1 MAKKSI
7 AVLDTTLRDGMQ
19 GEGISYSVR
28 DKLSIVRALD
38 NIGIKYIEA
47 GNPGSNP
54 KDMEFFNAALKLKL
68 NNSKLCAFGSTRRK
82 NVKISEDPG
91 IAALTSVDVPVY
103 VIFGKTDELHV
114 TQILNCSLEEN
125 LDMISDTVSYLKSL
139 GKEVIYD
146 AEHFFDGYARN
157 GKYALKTLEAAVSA
171 GADCIVLC
179 DTNGGRFPAEINDI
193 TSLVVKKFGVDVG
206 IHCHNDC
213 GLAVADSIS
222 AVLAGAAH
230 VQGTFLG
237 FGERCGNARLSTL
250 IPNLQLK
257 LGYSC
262 IPENLMSELTDTAH
276 QIAEITNTSVPKNT
290 PYVGRS
296 AFAHKAGMHADG
308 VLKNSASFEH
318 VSPES
323 VGNERRFLMS
333 EMSGRSAIM
342 TVINKIA
349 SGFDRNSPAIHKI
362 IKKLKESELAGYQY
376 EAAEASFELLV
387 RKELGLYV
395 PYFKLIGFK
404 TIGEQN
410 EGVVRDA
417 SAIIHVAVGDKS
429 EMTAA
434 AGDGPVH
441 ALDCALRKAL
451 EVFYP
456 ELKSVHLIDY
466 KVRVLNHSAAA
477 AAAVRVLITSTD
489 GEHVW
494 STVGVSTDI
503 IQASWQAL
511 VDSIEYKLI
520 YNEKNGRIKN

>member
-1 MAKKSI
+1 MAKLNI
-7 AVLDTTLRDGMQ
+7 DILDTTLRDGMQ

-28 DKLSIVRALD
+28 DKLSIVSALD

-54 KDMEFFNAALKLKL
+54 KDLEFFESVMKLDLK
-68 NNSKLCAFGSTRRK
+68 NSKLCAFGSTRRK
-82 NVKISEDPG
+82 NTKIADDPG
-91 IAALTSVDVPVY
+91 IAALASVNVPVN

-114 TQILNCSLEEN
+114 SEILGCSLEEN
-125 LDMISDTVSYLKSL
+125 LKMISDTVSYFKSL
-139 GKEVIYD
+139 GREVVYD

-157 GKYALKTLEAAVSA
+157 PEYALKTLDAAASA
-171 GADCIVLC
+171 GADSIVLC
-179 DTNGGRFPAEINDI
+179 DTNGGAFPKDVLEI
-193 TSLVVKKFGVDVG
+193 TSLVVKRLGGIIG
-206 IHCHNDC
+206 IHCHNDS
-213 GLAVADSIS
+213 GLAVADSLA
-222 AVLAGAAH
+222 AVSAGATQ

-237 FGERCGNARLSTL
+237 YGERCGNTQLSTL

-262 IPENLMSELTDTAH
+262 IPDNLMSELMNTAYR
-276 QIAEITNTSVPKNT
+276 IAEVTNVSIPKST

-318 VSPES
+318 VSPEI

-333 EMSGRSAIM
+333 EMSGRSALM
-342 TVINKIA
+342 TVINKITT
-349 SGFDRNSPAIHKI
+349 GFDKNSPAIHKI
-362 IKKLKESELAGYQY
+362 INKLKELELAGYQF

-395 PYFKLIGFK
+395 PYFNLIGFK

-410 EGVVRDA
+410 EGVIRDA
-417 SAIIHVAVGDKS
+417 SAIIHVSVGDKS

-434 AGDGPVH
+434 VGDGPVH
-441 ALDCALRKAL
+441 ALDSALRKAL

-477 AAAVRVLITSTD
+477 AATVRVLITSTD

-503 IQASWQAL
+503 IQASWLAL

-520 YNEKNGRIKN
+520 YNEKNRR